1 MLPSRVAGNTSSNI
15 STHRNRIFCYIS
27 RVLCNNNNIPNA
39 KEIIAPIL
47 DGSCSCKRYL
57 WSALHFV
64 QTECAR
70 VLSLLALSPMMIFL
84 LLLRLLVVPQ
94 PLCHP
99 QATTPPL
106 LTQAG
111 LLLPPHHHIRVSC
124 NSACNTGGI
133 TAWYSRSVF
142 VGSLSKSVVR
152 SLSLLCQDQFFV
164 LNYKIS
170 IKCESSVTHVGE
182 YKLNIGNQSLP
193 RDLPTHLEIN
203 TVKISAPR
211 RVLFQLE
218 YNFCLVSMCSHLSRR
233 VGVGDT

>member
-1 MLPSRVAGNTSSNI
+1 
-15 STHRNRIFCYIS
+15 
-27 RVLCNNNNIPNA
+27 
-39 KEIIAPIL
+39 
-47 DGSCSCKRYL
+47 
-57 WSALHFV
+57 
-64 QTECAR
+64 
-70 VLSLLALSPMMIFL
+70 MIFL
-84 LLLRLLVVPQ
+84 LLLRLLVVPYK

-142 VGSLSKSVVR
+142 VGSLSKSVVW

-193 RDLPTHLEIN
+193 RDLLTWKLTRLKSVHREECFSNWN
-203 TVKISAPR
+203 TISAWCPCDHIW
-211 RVLFQLE
+211 VE
-218 YNFCLVSMCSHLSRR
+218 EWE
-233 VGVGDT
+233 